1 MLPRAMASKGPSPV
15 VWITV
20 VALLGAA
27 VAGYVGWTDR
37 EAARAAE
44 AREREA
50 RRSAREK
57 RRQEALRELRE
68 ESETLIP
75 PSLDGVALGQTKVEA
90 RAARP
95 EMRPRL
101 QGGDQGGLGLTW
113 MEERLP
119 NGSEVVYGFDAED
132 RLAQLQV
139 MSVMPSAEALRA
151 HLTSM
156 VETYGRPTGV
166 WDCPDTGG
174 VPTRRFT
181 WRRAETAIADILL
194 IYGNRI
200 SQTLYIAPAGVI
212 GASLRR
218 AACRP
223 VESRE
228 QLENFPITTVEQI
241 QKRQKRA
248 PAP

>member
-1 MLPRAMASKGPSPV
+1 MASKAPSPA
-15 VWITV
+15 VWIV
-20 VALLGAA
+20 AVALLGAA
-27 VAGYVGWTDR
+27 AGGYVWWTDR
-37 EAARAAE
+37 EEAREAE
-44 AREREA
+44 AREREEEREE
-50 RRSAREK
+50 RRRAREE
-57 RRQEALRELRE
+57 RREAALRELRE
-68 ESETLIP
+68 ESQGLIP
-75 PSLDGVALGQTKVEA
+75 PPLDGLALGQAKDEA

-101 QGGDQGGLGLTW
+101 SGSAPAGVGLTW

-139 MSVMPSAEALRA
+139 MSVLPSAEALRA

-156 VETYGRPTGV
+156 IETYGRPTGI

-194 IYGNRI
+194 IYGSRI
-200 SQTLYIAPAGVI
+200 SQTLYIAPEGVI
-212 GASLRR
+212 GASLQR
-218 AACRP
+218 ASCRP
-223 VESRE
+223 VDSEE
-228 QLENFPITTVEQI
+228 QLANFPITTVEQI
-241 QKRQKRA
+241 QKTQKQA
-248 PAP
+248 PGR